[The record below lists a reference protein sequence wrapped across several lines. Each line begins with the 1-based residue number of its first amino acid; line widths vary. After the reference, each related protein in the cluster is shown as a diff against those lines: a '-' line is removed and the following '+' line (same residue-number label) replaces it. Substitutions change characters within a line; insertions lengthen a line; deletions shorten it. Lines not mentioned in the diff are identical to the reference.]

1 MFFSRKNRQR
11 LFKILGFILVLGN
24 SAGHAQD
31 IESVIKAPMLTN
43 NGGLSF
49 SQIGSY
55 IPGDT
60 LNRINPYSYYISGN
74 MNFSLFSVVNV
85 PMSFAYTNNQL
96 NTEATLPFNRFSI
109 APSYKWITLY
119 AGYASMTFSPYT
131 LVGHETFGGG
141 VELKFDNG
149 FKFSAIYGRLQKE
162 VRPDSAINSA
172 AFRRMGGGFKVEYSH
187 EKVDV
192 ALNIYKAK
200 DVNNNDFYTSTIDS
214 TLTPKDNISG
224 SLYLNMKMINNFQLN
239 MEYAISAINADISR
253 SDSVDRS
260 FKDNFLES
268 NGDLSVHHALKAG
281 ISQTSAIGTVGATYE
296 RISPNYTTLGAYYFL
311 NDFENIMAYYSTTI
325 RKIVNIAIDAGY
337 QHDNLSKQKV
347 NANNRFI
354 FSGNVS
360 ASITKRLS
368 VGASYSNLKSYVHIR
383 DIYNDLTNT
392 NPYQNI
398 DTLSFTQLN
407 LTTSGNASY
416 TLRSTDENRQ
426 NIIVSFTYQDASEQQ
441 NRTEKYSGSKIYNA
455 VMSYQFSQIP
465 QKFNASTSVN
475 YNHNNLP
482 NGFMGVLSYNL
493 SLQKTFIEKLKLA
506 IIGTYSRSFNDSLN
520 LANVVN
526 IRFSAGYTI
535 QKRHNLNLSIAHVSS
550 QNKLRDNTQY
560 TANMSYSYMFD
571 FNLRRKDKKLNFEG
585 NF

>member
-11 LFKILGFILVLGN
+11 IFKSLGVILVLI
-24 SAGHAQD
+24 STAGYAQD
-31 IESVIKAPMLTN
+31 IESVIKAPILTN

-85 PMSFAYTNNQL
+85 PVSFAYTNNQL

-162 VRPDSAINSA
+162 VRPDSAITSA
-172 AFRRMGGGFKVEYSH
+172 AYQRMGGGFKVEYGH
-187 EKVDV
+187 EKADIS
-192 ALNIYKAK
+192 LNIYKAK
-200 DVNNNDFYTSTIDS
+200 DVVNNALYSDS

-224 SLYLNMKMINNFQLN
+224 SLYLDIKMIDNFKLN
-239 MEYAISAINADISR
+239 VEYAISAINADISR

-281 ISQTSAIGTVGATYE
+281 ISQTSPIGVVGATYE
-296 RISPNYTTLGAYYFL
+296 RVSPNYTTLGAYYFV
-311 NDFENIMAYYSTTI
+311 NDFENITANYSTTI
-325 RKIVNIAIDAGY
+325 KKVVNIALDAGY
-337 QHDNLSKQKV
+337 QNDNISKQKM
-347 NANNRFI
+347 NTNNRFI
-354 FSGNVS
+354 FSSNVS
-360 ASITKRLS
+360 STITKRLS

-383 DIYNDLTNT
+383 DIYKDLTNT
-392 NPYQNI
+392 NPFQNI

-407 LTTSGNASY
+407 LTTSGNVNY
-416 TLRSTDENRQ
+416 ILRSTNENRQ
-426 NIIVSFTYQDASEQQ
+426 NLNVSFTYQEASEQQ
-441 NRTEKYSGSKIYNA
+441 DKTEKYTGSKIYNSA
-455 VMSYQFSQIP
+455 LSYQFSLIP
-465 QKFNASTSVN
+465 QKFNASTSVS
-475 YNHNNLP
+475 YNHNNLS
-482 NGFMGVLSYNL
+482 NGFMGVFSYNL
-493 SLQKTFIEKLKLA
+493 SLQKVIFEQLKLA
-506 IIGTYSRSFNDSLN
+506 ITGTYSRSFNDSSS
-520 LANVVN
+520 LANVMN
-526 IRFSAGYTI
+526 IRFSAGYTF
-535 QKRHNLNLSIAHVSS
+535 QKRHNLNLSIAGVSS
-550 QNKLRDNTQY
+550 HSMSRENTQY
-560 TANMSYSYMFD
+560 TANLSYNYMFD
-571 FNLRRKDKKLNFEG
+571 FNLRRKDKKFNFEG

>member
-1 MFFSRKNRQR
+1 MFFRRKNRQR
-11 LFKILGFILVLGN
+11 LFKILVFIFVLI
-24 SAGHAQD
+24 STAGYAQD
-31 IESVIKAPMLTN
+31 VESVIKAPILTN

-49 SQIGSY
+49 SQIGNY

-60 LNRINPYSYYISGN
+60 LNRINPYSYYFSGN

-85 PMSFAYTNNQL
+85 PVSFAYTNNQL
-96 NTEATLPFNRFSI
+96 NHDAALPFNRFSI

-162 VRPDSAINSA
+162 VRPDSAITSA
-172 AFRRMGGGFKVEYSH
+172 AYQRMGGGFKVEYSH
-187 EKVDV
+187 EKADI

-200 DVNNNDFYTSTIDS
+200 DVVNRAFYSDS

-224 SLYLNMKMINNFQLN
+224 SLYLDIKMINNFKLN
-239 MEYAISAINADISR
+239 VEYAISAINADISK

-268 NGDLSVHHALKAG
+268 SGDLSVHHALKAG
-281 ISQTSAIGTVGATYE
+281 ISQTSAIGTVGGTYE
-296 RISPNYTTLGAYYFL
+296 RVSPNYTTLGAYYFV
-311 NDFENIMAYYSTTI
+311 NDFENITANYSTTI
-325 RKIVNIAIDAGY
+325 KKIVNIALDAGY

-347 NANNRFI
+347 NTNNRFI
-354 FSGNVS
+354 FSSNVS
-360 ASITKRLS
+360 ATITKRLS

-383 DIYNDLTNT
+383 DVYKDLTNT
-392 NPYQNI
+392 NPFQNI
-398 DTLSFTQLN
+398 DTLSFSQLN
-407 LTTSGNASY
+407 LTTSGNVNY
-416 TLRSTDENRQ
+416 ILRSTSENRQ
-426 NIIVSFTYQDASEQQ
+426 NLNVSFTYQEASEQQ
-441 NRTEKYSGSKIYNA
+441 DKTDKYSGSKIYNS
-455 VMSYQFSQIP
+455 VLSYQFSLIP

-475 YNHNNLP
+475 YNHNDLP
-482 NGFMGVLSYNL
+482 NGFMGVVSCNL
-493 SLQKTFIEKLKLA
+493 SLQKVFFEKLKLA

-520 LANVVN
+520 LANVMN
-526 IRFSAGYTI
+526 IRFSAGYTF
-535 QKRHNLNLSIAHVSS
+535 QKRHNLNFSIARVSS
-550 QNKLRDNTQY
+550 QSMSRDNTQY
-560 TANMSYSYMFD
+560 TANLSYNYMFD